1 MPAARATRSHR
12 SGAQPP
18 VDDACVK
25 TTKPKAAAAARIGA
39 ALARRKRVELLELL
53 RPCFARTEPWLQAG
67 KYAAVVM
74 SQIPERNGWT
84 IAAHAG
90 DQAPDKTQR
99 LLSRAV
105 WDTFAAMGVVRR
117 FAVAGLDEAA
127 ARTGRRRGLA
137 VGAIDETG
145 HVKAGTRTAGVKR
158 QYLGC
163 VGKVANGINTVH
175 LAYVREGTGH
185 ALIAARE
192 WIPAAQIGDP
202 VKSAVMGLPEDLAFR
217 TKGQLAIDILTE
229 ALADG
234 VRLDFVC
241 GDEVYG
247 SCTQLRE
254 FCEDHGQAYVL
265 RVPSSFRLTLASGV
279 TLTCKQAAARL
290 GRGRGWEVRSAG
302 TGSKG
307 HRWYAWAW
315 LATASTRHHLL
326 IRRHLTTGELAFCYC
341 YLPEGQPASP
351 SRLVRAAGLRWPC
364 EEDFEFGKDCFG
376 LDQSQ
381 VRLYTAIARHTVL
394 VMAALAICAVTAA
407 LLRRRTDTQAPAPAL
422 PDQPPPA
429 DPGMIP
435 LTVPETGR
443 LLSRPPP
450 PDSAG
455 HWLNWRRRHQARS
468 RWYHQRTRLARD
480 TAIVLVR

>member
-1 MPAARATRSHR
+1 MR
-12 SGAQPP
+12 
-18 VDDACVK
+18 
-25 TTKPKAAAAARIGA
+25 TTESKAAAAARIGA
-39 ALARRKRVELLELL
+39 ALARRKRAELLEGL

-67 KYAAVVM
+67 KYAAALM
-74 SQIPERNGWT
+74 SDLRRRNGWR
-84 IAAHAG
+84 IAERSG
-90 DQAPDKTQR
+90 DRTPDRTQR
-99 LLSRAV
+99 LLNRAV

-127 ARTGRRRGLA
+127 RKTGRPHGLA

-145 HVKAGTRTAGVKR
+145 QVKAGARTAGVKR

-175 LAYVREGTGH
+175 LSYVREGTGH
-185 ALIAARE
+185 ALIGARE
-192 WIPAAQIGDP
+192 WIPAAHIDDP
-202 VKSAVMGLPEDLAFR
+202 VKSRVMGLPDGLAFR

-229 ALADG
+229 AFADG

-247 SCTQLRE
+247 SCTELRE
-254 FCEDHGQAYVL
+254 FCEDRDQAYVV
-265 RVPSSFRLTLASGV
+265 RVPCSFRITVASGF

-290 GRGRGWEVRSAG
+290 GHRRGWEVRSAG
-302 TGSKG
+302 SGSKG
-307 HRWYAWAW
+307 QRWYAWAW
-315 LATASTRHHLL
+315 LAAASRRHHLL

-351 SRLVRAAGLRWPC
+351 SRPIRAAGLRWPA

-381 VRLYTAIARHTVL
+381 VQLYTAIARHTVL

-407 LLRRRTDTQAPAPAL
+407 LLRRRTDTQPPAPAH
-422 PDQPPPA
+422 PDQAPPA

-443 LLSRPPP
+443 LLAHPPP
-450 PDSAG
+450 PGSAA
-455 HWLNWRRRHQARS
+455 HWLAWRRRHQARS
-468 RWYHQRTRLARD
+468 RWHHQRTRLARD
-480 TAIVLVR
+480 TAIILVS